1 MKEINYTQRDEHFSS
16 NIHSYDKKKQARIA
30 KNEFIDK
37 IRYLLELA
45 PLILCLV
52 LAIPTFVLAIG
63 LLIYLIVA
71 LFIIAPFVGIIVLL
85 LCVGPIIVTYM
96 AINI

>member
-1 MKEINYTQRDEHFSS
+1 MNQINYTEKDEHFSS
-16 NIHSYDKKKQARIA
+16 NVRYYDKKRQAKIA
-30 KNEFIDK
+30 KYEFIDK

-45 PLILCLV
+45 PLILCLF

-85 LCVGPIIVTYM
+85 LCVGPIIVAYM